1 MKISRLISIILL
13 LNERKRVSANE
24 LSELMEVSKRTIYRD
39 VEAINLAGI
48 PVYSIPGVGG
58 GFEIIE
64 NFKIDK
70 NTFTENKLASLL
82 ISNYNFPDK
91 LKNMDFYNT
100 NLKIKSL
107 IPKEKI
113 NIIDTQVAQFYMD
126 SNHWNE
132 FRNIDDQVIKF
143 KKAIQNNQ
151 VLKVKYINHLGNI
164 TEREVEPYQ
173 LILKAG
179 QWYGYVYCNLR
190 DDFRLLKLTR
200 VMNIQDSDRKFI
212 EKVYKD
218 PLLSTDRIFEKLKMT
233 IKLRVHESIVER
245 LLDFCNYESFM
256 QENNRHYVVDFPFI
270 DNSYYYRL
278 ILSFG
283 DKCEIIEPTEI
294 RNKMKQIIKKIA
306 NNYK

>member
-39 VEAINLAGI
+39 VEAINIAGI

-58 GFEIIE
+58 GFEIME

-70 NTFTENKLASLL
+70 NTFTENELASLL

-126 SNHWNE
+126 SNHWSE

-179 QWYGYVYCNLR
+179 EWYGYVYCNLR

-245 LLDFCNYESFM
+245 LLDFCNYECFM

-270 DNSYYYRL
+270 DNSYYYGL

-294 RNKMKQIIKKIA
+294 RNKMKQIIKKMA

>member
-58 GFEIIE
+58 GFEIME

-70 NTFTENKLASLL
+70 NTFTENELASLL

-245 LLDFCNYESFM
+245 LLDFYNYESFM

-270 DNSYYYRL
+270 DNSYYYGL

-283 DKCEIIEPTEI
+283 DKCEII
-294 RNKMKQIIKKIA
+294 
-306 NNYK
+306 

>member
-1 MKISRLISIILL
+1 MKISRLISIILI
-13 LNERKRVSANE
+13 LNERKRVSAKE

-39 VEAINLAGI
+39 VEAINIAGI

-58 GFEIIE
+58 GFEIME
-64 NFKIDK
+64 NFKLDK
-70 NTFTENKLASLL
+70 NTFTENELVSLL
-82 ISNYNFPDK
+82 ISNSNFPEK

-107 IPKEKI
+107 IPKEKLNTI
-113 NIIDTQVAQFYMD
+113 NTQVSQFHMD
-126 SNHWNE
+126 SKHWNNL
-132 FRNIDDQVIKF
+132 RNIDDQLIKF
-143 KKAIQNNQ
+143 KNAIQNNQ

-190 DDFRLLKLTR
+190 EDFRLLKLTR
-200 VMNIQDSDRKFI
+200 VLKMQASGSKFI
-212 EKVYKD
+212 KKVYKE
-218 PLLSTDRIFEKLKMT
+218 PSLSTDRVFEKLKMT

-245 LLDFCNYESFM
+245 LLDFCDYESFR
-256 QENNRHYVVDFPFI
+256 QENKRYYVVDFPFI
-270 DNSYYYRL
+270 DNSYYFGL

-283 DKCEIIEPTEI
+283 DKCEIIEPAEI
-294 RNKMKQIIKKIA
+294 RYKMKQIIKKLA
-306 NNYK
+306 NNYQ

>member
-58 GFEIIE
+58 GFEIME

-70 NTFTENKLASLL
+70 NTFTENELASLL
-82 ISNYNFPDK
+82 ISNYNFPDN

-245 LLDFCNYESFM
+245 LLDFCDYDSFR
-256 QENNRHYVVDFPFI
+256 QENNRYYVVDFPFI
-270 DNSYYYRL
+270 DNSYYFGL

-283 DKCEIIEPTEI
+283 DKCEVIEPTEI
-294 RNKMKQIIKKIA
+294 RNKMKQTIKKMA
-306 NNYK
+306 DNYK

>member
-39 VEAINLAGI
+39 VETINLAGI

-58 GFEIIE
+58 GFEIME

-70 NTFTENKLASLL
+70 NTFTENELASLL

-245 LLDFCNYESFM
+245 LLDFCNYESFR

-270 DNSYYYRL
+270 DNSYYYGL

>member
-58 GFEIIE
+58 GFEIME

-70 NTFTENKLASLL
+70 NTFTENELASLL

-113 NIIDTQVAQFYMD
+113 NTINTQVAQFYMD

-151 VLKVKYINHLGNI
+151 GLKVKYIKHLGNI
-164 TEREVEPYQ
+164 TEREV
-173 LILKAG
+173 
-179 QWYGYVYCNLR
+179 V
-190 DDFRLLKLTR
+190 
-200 VMNIQDSDRKFI
+200 
-212 EKVYKD
+212 
-218 PLLSTDRIFEKLKMT
+218 
-233 IKLRVHESIVER
+233 
-245 LLDFCNYESFM
+245 
-256 QENNRHYVVDFPFI
+256 
-270 DNSYYYRL
+270 
-278 ILSFG
+278 
-283 DKCEIIEPTEI
+283 
-294 RNKMKQIIKKIA
+294 
-306 NNYK
+306 